1 MTVSTEVDHNEYTG
15 NGVTTSFPYTFR
27 IFNKSDLVVQVVDL
41 SENITELVLDTDY
54 TVTGAG
60 GYTGGNVVL
69 AAPLANGYQI
79 SISREL
85 PVTQDTDLRNQGKFF
100 AEVHEDAFDKLTML
114 IQQAFSWLRLS
125 LRKPSFVAN
134 YYDALNNYIR
144 NLRDPSRP
152 QDAATKNYVDSVAN
166 TNLSHTLR
174 TPEAIP
180 PLPVVEQRKNKIVAM
195 DNSGNPLMVLPE
207 SGSASDVLIELAKP
221 TGYTMI
227 GGLAEHY
234 SLPSSTIVVDN
245 APYNGDLKAA
255 WSAAPEGA
263 TLLLGK
269 KDYNITGLFTGTRN
283 TKKNILIVG
292 MGMPELASDKSKF
305 VPGSGT
311 VIQGSIKNEAKGF
324 KLFNLGVDCGNYVS
338 QSLYTPVTYEDG
350 LQIDG
355 AGTNANFGLHN
366 VKVLNSVGI
375 SSNPQTHSILLQNF
389 DGGTMGYV
397 ECIGGFHGL
406 AIKCQNLRGGHAHCY
421 MQYGDAFIFKSDSAA
436 VCRSVHFDSLT
447 IGLADGS
454 GWPSPISYGGIY
466 DAHDNVG
473 VSDIHIGKLNIINA
487 SWGLIPADQSTGF
500 ITQVTIGQ
508 ICGIQVYGNYYA
520 IEINSKC
527 VNWTISSHQ
536 FSGVSGGI
544 RVNPSAVYCHIGN
557 GSVTGSSI
565 FGYSIG
571 GDTNTHGTI
580 VSNANNVGVE
590 FTGGLGFNPSL
601 VTAYGNNQGN
611 FSALP
616 SVVAAA
622 PVNNWAQGADF
633 KATSMGHMVHVSG
646 SFVRGATSGANM
658 VQFLSTAQ
666 PAQAVTLMAWSSDTG
681 AIANVYVD
689 TDGFLKCNN
698 FNTIASGAVVKIMG
712 SYLKK

>member
-1 MTVSTEVDHNEYTG
+1 MADSCAQYVSTDDLKAAKESILHIEHVATSKDG
-15 NGVTTSFPYTFR
+15 NGNPALVVTDPIRGVGYTNSTLDGLFSDIGFKPVNGSFEDGGTLVNRWDVLLYETNGAFYQWMGVLPKTVPAGSSPFDSGGNLLPGWVDR
-27 IFNKSDLVVQVVDL
+27 SDLTLRAEISSPD
-41 SENITELVLDTDY
+41 
-54 TVTGAG
+54 
-60 GYTGGNVVL
+60 
-69 AAPLANGYQI
+69 GYQ
-79 SISREL
+79 L
-85 PVTQDTDLRNQGKFF
+85 
-100 AEVHEDAFDKLTML
+100 
-114 IQQAFSWLRLS
+114 
-125 LRKPSFVAN
+125 
-134 YYDALNNYIR
+134 
-144 NLRDPSRP
+144 
-152 QDAATKNYVDSVAN
+152 
-166 TNLSHTLR
+166 
-174 TPEAIP
+174 
-180 PLPVVEQRKNKIVAM
+180 
-195 DNSGNPLMVLPE
+195 
-207 SGSASDVLIELAKP
+207 
-221 TGYTMI
+221 I

-234 SLPSSTIVVDN
+234 SLPSSAIVVDN

-255 WSAAPEGA
+255 WTAAPEGA

-338 QSLYTPVTYEDG
+338 QSLYSPVTYEDG

-355 AGTNANFGLHN
+355 AGTNANIGLHN

-389 DGGTMGYV
+389 DGVTMGYV

-436 VCRSVHFDSLT
+436 VCRSVHIDTLT
-447 IGLADGS
+447 VGLADGS
-454 GWPSPISYGGIY
+454 GWPSPVSYGGIY

-544 RVNPSAVYCHIGN
+544 RVNPSATYCHIGN
-557 GSVTGSSI
+557 GSVTGSSV

-571 GDTNTHGTI
+571 GDTNTHGAI
-580 VSNANNVGVE
+580 ISNANNVGVE

-601 VTAYGNNQGN
+601 VTAYGNNSGN

-616 SVVAAA
+616 SVISAA
-622 PVNNWAQGADF
+622 PVNNWSQGADF

-646 SFVRGATSGANM
+646 SFVRGATSGVNM

-689 TDGFLKCNN
+689 TDGFLKCAN